1 MSNATQP
8 FTVAINHG
16 RSGNIVRG
24 LPVYAIGLVL
34 WMLFAGFAI
43 AELKVRDVSAT
54 EAAMLLKENPEIGI
68 LDVRT
73 GFEFN
78 RGHLEGA
85 VNLNYYSA
93 KFKSQLDE
101 LDKDKTWLVHCRSG
115 VRSSKTLPIME
126 RAGFTNVIHLNAG
139 ILDWLRAELPV
150 VK

>member
-1 MSNATQP
+1 MPATP
-8 FTVAINHG
+8 RF
-16 RSGNIVRG
+16 G
-24 LPVYAIGLVL
+24 LTDTAFKGIPVFVIGMFLCL
-34 WMLFAGFAI
+34 AFAGLAI
-43 AELKVRDVSAT
+43 AELKVRDVSAA
-54 EAAMLLKENPEIGI
+54 EAAALLSENPDIGI

-85 VNLNYYSA
+85 VNLNYYSR

-101 LDKDKTWLVHCRSG
+101 LDKEKTWLVHCRSG
-115 VRSSKTLPIME
+115 VRSSKTLPIMK

-139 ILDWLRAELPV
+139 ILDWLRADLPV